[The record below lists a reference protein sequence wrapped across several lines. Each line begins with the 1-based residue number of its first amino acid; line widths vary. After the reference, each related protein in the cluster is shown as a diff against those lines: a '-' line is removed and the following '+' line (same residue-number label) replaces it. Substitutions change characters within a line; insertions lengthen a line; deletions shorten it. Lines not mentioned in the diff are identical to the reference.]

1 MDSKRPA
8 PDQGSGP
15 VSIAADNPAHTG
27 SQSAPQRARR
37 GKYEIEAL
45 FAAVPLRAL
54 IDPRLTDRDVRRLAV
69 IAAFDQMSLA
79 TKRGQGAWAGHR
91 TMAAKV
97 GGDGSNE
104 SNFSVA
110 VKKLVDLGYLEES
123 RKADDRRR
131 RVYRVVYADEDALF
145 WSKVSSASEPCTKAS
160 NPGVDTLLASTTEY
174 IPETRSYSAE
184 AEEKYSTEV
193 ARLPTQQARQ
203 EELGQPVGAVLA
215 QLERR
220 LSDDPHGLD
229 VEAWNNWLDDVRFD
243 QGECPANVGRATR
256 LQEQLIEY
264 QQALGEFIDLVAA
277 DDGGLVGG
285 DREVG
290 Q

>member
-1 MDSKRPA
+1 MDESRRPE
-8 PDQGSGP
+8 GSGSR
-15 VSIAADNPAHTG
+15 VDPASRQRDRSDHATT
-27 SQSAPQRARR
+27 SQRPRR
-37 GKYEIEAL
+37 GKYEVEAL

-79 TKRGQGAWAGHR
+79 TKKGQGAWAGHR

-131 RVYRVVYADEDALF
+131 RVYRVIYCDEDSLF
-145 WSKVSSASEPCTKAS
+145 WSKVSSTGEPCSGA
-160 NPGVDTLLASTTEY
+160 NDLGGDTLLGSTTEY

-184 AEEKYSTEV
+184 AEKEYSTEV
-193 ARLPTQQARQ
+193 ARLSARQARQ
-203 EELGQPVGAVLA
+203 DERETCVGGQLA

-220 LSDDPHGLD
+220 LKDDPHGLD
-229 VEAWNNWLDDVRFD
+229 VQAWVDWLDDVRFD
-243 QGECPANVGRATR
+243 QSECSANVGRASR
-256 LQEQLIEY
+256 LQEELLEFK
-264 QQALGEFIDLVAA
+264 QALGEFIELVAA